1 VRISYANM
9 HTASQFQ
16 DRFSRVIKPG
26 SPWLAANP
34 RIHIWEEWSGIWD
47 DAGAPQSLHEDNIR
61 YLQGRQVNEGKV
73 CGQWRLYGVLQLCV
87 MLRGS
92 R

>member
-16 DRFSRVIKPG
+16 DRFNRVIKPG

-34 RIHIWEEWSGIWD
+34 RIQIWEEWSGIWD

-61 YLQGRQVNEGKV
+61 YLQTRQVNEGKM
-73 CGQWRLYGVLQLCV
+73 CTQRRLCDVL
-87 MLRGS
+87 
-92 R
+92 